1 MTHGGKREGA
11 GRTRKEN
18 NVAMSISVHRDVA
31 TKIRTHAKNE
41 KKTLGQVVEV
51 AIIEKYK

>member
-11 GRTRKEN
+11 GRKRKEN

>member
-11 GRTRKEN
+11 GRKRKEN
-18 NVAMSISVHRDVA
+18 NVAMSISVHRDIA